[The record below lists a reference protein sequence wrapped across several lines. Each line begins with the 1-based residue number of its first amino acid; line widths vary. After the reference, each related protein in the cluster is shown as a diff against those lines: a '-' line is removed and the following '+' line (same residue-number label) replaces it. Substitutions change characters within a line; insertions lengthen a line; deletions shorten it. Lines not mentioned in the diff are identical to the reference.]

1 MAKKE
6 NLKTSGKGFDDDL
19 DLPDFDFDLPQP
31 KDDRKP
37 VSKILGNVRKGFTSS
52 FKDPAI
58 IERGIRKGLPDGYGE
73 ALNVAGD
80 IKSTVKDLYDT
91 AAKEIKP
98 GLKEMTKAANKMLPE
113 SARRTKGLLDKINK
127 WSSGDSYSSSSGD
140 DAKSRQ
146 DFEIASSIDSIFKFQ
161 MENEVKRNEELD
173 NRDKVSK
180 GLDIMRHRDQMSML
194 NSMNIGISRLSQY
207 QDKVTASWQKK
218 SLELQYRSYFVQ
230 AEQLEESKRANA
242 LMKTELASITK
253 NTGLPEFVKLKT
265 SERFSEITR
274 NKFMT
279 TAMDSMFGP
288 NSMIMGKIK
297 SSLMATVKDYASQ
310 AADAFYMGAS
320 MAENAAM
327 AKEMGAD
334 EGGAASMVGG
344 MAGEWVQDKVFSK
357 VKGYAEKN
365 EKVRRGGKN
374 AAFLARNFPQILAE
388 KAKKHKLDG
397 GVKGALAGFLNDVI
411 SKSTGTQ
418 GSLETDKLKDLN
430 GPSIYTTQANKSIT
444 EIIPGYLSRILRE
457 IQITRTGNENTSLIT
472 YDYTRNTFSTDT
484 KAKASIL
491 EAISS
496 KSSRDS
502 TKSSL
507 DSILNEVD
515 PKGKLSPEAREVLA
529 KQILKDKFSG
539 TKVGS
544 DENYVDSNR
553 FGKHSDAISKVFKEH
568 FGDKTKETYQ
578 DKRASFND
586 KFNRLGSSV
595 EDSRGVIQALIN
607 AGMYDTVRDLGLLND
622 IAIADPKRAKGD
634 TSSRINQGLSS
645 NINFDRLLDM
655 QLEDHNLEED
665 VTTSNTSRNKKRRG
679 YSPARS
685 SRIVKTKQSSS
696 NITSKLDNS
705 TSEILEKINKNLL
718 QLNTSYTEGNEK
730 VYTELNKVSTAFLGE
745 NGTGLAQ
752 TNETLSRIEQILMAG
767 INIGNNVNS
776 GTSDDANAGSS
787 RAFINIHTGK
797 FGKAVIGGA
806 KRVAGGIFSGIKTMH
821 NAGMATMRGAFG
833 IATGTANTVKD
844 IIKSRWDIYYGKESE
859 PRILAAKMRAGSYFN
874 YPSGK
879 PIRVIEDIKEEVRD
893 TDGNTVVQLDEIE
906 GLYAKGNLGKKI
918 FKLGT
923 SLLTTSFSIAGK
935 IHNAGMFTMNVA
947 KNAAKG
953 VLGFVRDQ
961 IDGPGDVYIK
971 GDTEPVLLGRIMKA
985 GGYISK
991 LTGKII
997 SRMSE
1002 IDGTIVD
1009 KDGNVLLTVEDIKK
1023 GIVDKDG
1030 EPIRG
1035 LVEKI
1040 AFKATAAVAS
1050 IFRTGKNILTS
1061 AAGGMKRVLGALG
1074 QGALNIFTGIGD
1086 ALGLNTWGKKNT
1098 EVLERIYKLLDSRMP
1113 GKKKVLGDTDGD
1125 GLREGSWQENR
1136 KNRKAKKEDK
1146 AAPGA
1151 IKATGEEPKRK
1162 NIFDAMAEKAAA
1174 AKDGIKDML
1183 GMGADAADIARGGG
1197 KAADTVGKT
1206 AGQVSKWGK
1215 YAGSLKGAGIGLGLA
1230 GAGAIANATGHD
1242 KIGSVLDTGA
1252 DVAGLYTTGSFLA
1265 SLVGYSGL
1273 VGSGSLGAAALG
1285 GAGAAGTAV
1294 AGAASTAATVGMAG
1308 LTALGSIISAPV
1320 VLGALAIGAI
1330 GYGGYKLYKHFHKL
1344 TDNTFMQYR
1353 LAQYGFTSADE
1364 DIAEKVLHFE
1374 ELMAKQVKI
1383 VDGKA
1388 ILGDQGTLY
1397 DEVFECFGFKPSDD
1411 KAVNNWAQWL
1421 NARFKPV
1428 YLTHITALN
1437 AINGSTS
1444 ITGVD
1449 KLSPEDK
1456 LKYLANTVIDDS
1468 VYNFTISPFPEIP
1481 KLVVDASDIQKVFTK
1496 ARLEVEEEIKKAP
1509 VKTEKAGAI
1518 GAATVSAGAASLAA
1532 TKTDSNIANADKE
1545 STSILSTISKSFGKL
1560 SDAIGL
1566 TTAFNATSNY
1576 VSYLGDKVSRYL
1588 GMSVKALEAI
1598 RYRTYGLK
1606 AMDAAKVRA
1615 LRDLEELADKGFFM
1629 DAAGVPTWRGNPEE
1643 ISDKAAGFGIFKRDA
1658 KATQIFMN
1666 WFQKR
1671 FLPAYTVYR
1680 GELFLATGKNT
1691 QAAGEAALKPED
1703 QLPIGEKINACSV
1716 WSVMFS
1722 PWNDYELNTTGEGVQ
1737 ENLQFLR
1744 NLNKEK
1750 QIAEDKV
1757 SAANKAAGFTSNA
1770 NPANT
1775 NLNKE
1780 IEKRSTSTTL
1790 PQWDYVDPD
1799 AEPNKDKGSGGGGS
1813 NDKPN
1818 TSIGSIANA
1827 GGEMRD
1833 GGGAKQYLTLRN
1845 AKMDGVHPDMQRLF
1859 YGMVQEYG
1867 ERTGKTVGVNAAYR
1881 TYAEQLKEYNSD
1893 PSKAA
1898 KPGSSMHEYGLAIDV
1913 DSATLDEM
1921 EKMGLMRKYGLTRPV
1936 GNEPWHVEPAG
1947 IQTDISKYKKD
1958 GADAAS
1964 AASQAIAGGIG
1975 KGGGGWGTVTGKQ
1988 GHGRNTEMAKA
1999 LLEANIQ
2006 PQVASND
2013 SDTGTT
2019 IPTTKPTLASSG
2031 GMMKASYSPTASDT
2045 QASGSFSAA
2054 PSAPVVSTPSSN
2066 ITAPNT
2072 GVSAG
2077 TDTPGS
2083 TGLYSKIANPQGSR
2097 GWSAMKDMVLSAAK
2111 AVGIDPKLLATVL
2124 GVESSFD
2131 PNAKNGTSSAGGLS
2145 QFISSTWNEMVS
2157 KYGAKFGIPS
2167 NASVYDPKANALL
2180 GAQYIK
2186 DNAKAVSSVKSD
2198 PSGADVYLAHLLGPA
2213 GAAKLL
2219 KASPETLAAN
2229 LLPEAAR
2236 SNREIFFD
2244 GNRAR
2249 SVSEVYS
2256 FIQSKVNTKLTQL
2269 GVDPSYFSAGDTSY
2283 ASNTKTNTDNGIM
2296 RAVYRPSEASNYGGS
2311 ALVAPVA
2318 PAPSIAPVMSSGNT
2332 FSSMSGYGTPDKP
2345 PVVQNQNSDMKTA
2358 VSAVTSVLSESL
2370 SVQQQMLEV
2379 LKGIHNKI
2387 GAVASG
2393 NPNPGTTTNTTK
2405 TPQQAPSVPVPMRS
2419 MV

>member
-6 NLKTSGKGFDDDL
+6 NLKTNGKGFDDDL

-73 ALNVAGD
+73 ALNVASD

-161 MENEVKRNEELD
+161 MENDVKRNEELD

-194 NSMNIGISRLSQY
+194 NSMNIGITRLSQY

-230 AEQLEESKRANA
+230 AEQLEESKRSNA

-279 TAMDSMFGP
+279 SAMDSMFGP

-297 SSLMATVKDYASQ
+297 TSLMATVKDYASQ

-357 VKGYAEKN
+357 AKGYAEKN
-365 EKVRRGGKN
+365 EKVRRGGKS
-374 AAFLARNFPQILAE
+374 AAYLARNFPQILAE
-388 KAKKHKLDG
+388 KSKKHRLDG

-411 SKSTGTQ
+411 NKSTGTQ
-418 GSLETDKLKDLN
+418 GALETDKLKDLN
-430 GPSIYTTQANKSIT
+430 GPSVYTTQANKSIT

-457 IQITRTGNENTSLIT
+457 IQITRTGNESTGLIT
-472 YDYTRNTFSTDT
+472 YDYTRNTFSTDSKT
-484 KAKASIL
+484 KTSVL

-507 DSILNEVD
+507 ESILNEVD
-515 PKGKLSPEAREVLA
+515 PTGKLSPEAREVLA
-529 KQILKDKFSG
+529 KQILKDKFSN

-544 DENYVDSNR
+544 DENYTDSDR
-553 FGKHSDAISKVFKEH
+553 FGKHSDVISKVFKEH
-568 FGDKTKETYQ
+568 FGDKTKESYQ

-607 AGMYDTVRDLGLLND
+607 AGMYDTVRELGLLND
-622 IAIADPKRAKGD
+622 IAVADPKRAKGD
-634 TSSRINQGLSS
+634 TSARINQGLSS

-655 QLEDHNLEED
+655 QLEDHNFEED
-665 VTTSNTSRNKKRRG
+665 APTSNTSRNKKRRG

-685 SRIVKTKQSSS
+685 SKVVKTKQPSS
-696 NITSKLDNS
+696 NIASKLDNS

-767 INIGNNVNS
+767 INIGNNVDS
-776 GTSDDANAGSS
+776 GASNDAGASGGSS

-833 IATGTANTVKD
+833 IATGTANTAKD

-859 PRILAAKMRAGSYFN
+859 PRMIAVKMKAGEYVN
-874 YPSGK
+874 YPSGSA
-879 PIRVIEDIKEEVRD
+879 ISVIEDIKEEVRD
-893 TDGNTVVQLDEIE
+893 SEGNIIVQLDEIK

-923 SLLTTSFSIAGK
+923 SLLTRGFSIAGK

-953 VLGFVRDQ
+953 ILGFVRDQ

-971 GDTEPVLLGRIMKA
+971 GDTEPVLIGRIMKA

-991 LTGKII
+991 LSGKII

-1035 LVEKI
+1035 LVEKL
-1040 AFKATAAVAS
+1040 AFKATGAVVGL
-1050 IFRTGKNILTS
+1050 FKTGKNILS
-1061 AAGGMKRVLGALG
+1061 SVAGGMKRVLGTLG

-1086 ALGLNTWGKKNT
+1086 AIGLNTWGKKNT

-1113 GKKKVLGDTDGD
+1113 GKKKVLGDADGD

-1136 KNRKAKKEDK
+1136 KNRKGKKEDK

-1151 IKATGEEPKRK
+1151 IKAAGEETKRK

-1197 KAADTVGKT
+1197 KTAET
-1206 AGQVSKWGK
+1206 AGRVGRLAKGM
-1215 YAGSLKGAGIGLGLA
+1215 GGLKGVGIGAGLA
-1230 GAGAIANATGHD
+1230 GAGMLANASGHD
-1242 KIGSVLDTGA
+1242 TIGSGLETAGTAAGVYGA
-1252 DVAGLYTTGSFLA
+1252 GSFLA
-1265 SLVGYSGL
+1265 GLAGYSGL

-1285 GAGAAGTAV
+1285 TTAGSTIAAG
-1294 AGAASTAATVGMAG
+1294 ASTAASVGMAG
-1308 LTALGSIISAPV
+1308 LTAIGSIISAPV
-1320 VLGALAIGAI
+1320 VLGALAVGALA
-1330 GYGGYKLYKHFHKL
+1330 YGGYKLYKHMNKI
-1344 TDNTFMQYR
+1344 TDDTLSQYR

-1364 DIAEKVLHFE
+1364 DIAEKVVEFE
-1374 ELMAKQVKI
+1374 SLMAKQVKI

-1388 ILGDQGTLY
+1388 TLKDEGTLF
-1397 DEVFECFGFKPSDD
+1397 DKVFECFGFKPSDA
-1411 KAVNNWAQWL
+1411 KAIDNWAQWL

-1437 AINGSTS
+1437 TINGSTS
-1444 ITGVD
+1444 ISGID
-1449 KLSPEDK
+1449 KLTPEEK
-1456 LKYLANTVIDDS
+1456 LKYLANTVMDDS
-1468 VYNFTISPFPEIP
+1468 IYSNNVSPFPTIP
-1481 KLVVDASDIQKVFTK
+1481 KLVVTSSDIEKVFNK
-1496 ARLEVEEEIKKAP
+1496 ARLEIEEEIKKTPTKEQTTGIGAVTAGAGALALGS
-1509 VKTEKAGAI
+1509 VKTTEAGAGSKAKEDKGVLSSIASGFNKYAGKI
-1518 GAATVSAGAASLAA
+1518 G
-1532 TKTDSNIANADKE
+1532 
-1545 STSILSTISKSFGKL
+1545 
-1560 SDAIGL
+1560 DAIGI
-1566 TTAFNATSNY
+1566 TAASNY
-1576 VSYLGDKVSRYL
+1576 LSFVGEKVARYF
-1588 GMSVKALEAI
+1588 GFSVKALEGV
-1598 RYRTYGLK
+1598 RFRTYGLK
-1606 AMDAAKVRA
+1606 TMDSSKVVA
-1615 LRDLEELADKGFFM
+1615 LRELESLVGANFLIDSN
-1629 DAAGVPTWRGNPEE
+1629 DTPTWRGSTDE
-1643 ISDKAAGFGIFKRDA
+1643 ILDKAAKLFYLRRSDE
-1658 KATQIFMN
+1658 KAVEIWMN
-1666 WFQKR
+1666 WFRQR
-1671 FLPAYTVYR
+1671 FLPAYSTYR
-1680 GELFLATGKNT
+1680 AYLYKATGKNT
-1691 QAAGEAALKPED
+1691 QEAGEGVLKPEQ
-1703 QLPIGEKINACSV
+1703 QLDIGEKVAGASV
-1716 WSVMFS
+1716 WSVVFS
-1722 PWNDYELNTTGEGVQ
+1722 PWFNYELNTTQEGVQ
-1737 ENLQFLR
+1737 DNLQFLR
-1744 NLNKEK
+1744 NQVKETEL
-1750 QIAEDKV
+1750 AEAKV
-1757 SAANKAAGFTSNA
+1757 VAANKAAGFTA
-1770 NPANT
+1770 PATNPANAKIT
-1775 NLNKE
+1775 KE
-1780 IEKRSTSTTL
+1780 IEKRSSTL

-1799 AEPNKDKGSGGGGS
+1799 AEPDKGSGSGGGS
-1813 NDKPN
+1813 TKQNSN
-1818 TSIGSIANA
+1818 IGSINAA

-1833 GGGAKQYLTLRN
+1833 GGGAKEYLTLRN
-1845 AKMDGVHPDMQRLF
+1845 NAKIEGLHPDLRRLF
-1859 YGMVQEYG
+1859 LGMVQEYG
-1867 ERTGKTVGVNAAYR
+1867 ELTGKSVGVNAGYR
-1881 TYAEQLKEYNSD
+1881 TYADQLKEYNAD

-1898 KPGSSMHEYGLAIDV
+1898 KPGNGMHEFGLAV
-1913 DSATLDEM
+1913 DADSKTLDEM

-1947 IQTDISKYKKD
+1947 LQTDISKYKKD

-1964 AASQAIAGGIG
+1964 AASAAIAGGIG
-1975 KGGGGWGTVTGKQ
+1975 KGGGGWGTMKNKG
-1988 GHGRNTEMAKA
+1988 GSGRNTEMAKA

-2019 IPTTKPTLASSG
+2019 LPTSKPTLASSG
-2031 GMMKASYSPTASDT
+2031 GMMRASYSPTASDKP
-2045 QASGSFSAA
+2045 SGGSFSAA

-2131 PNAKNGTSSAGGLS
+2131 PNAKSGTSSAGGLS
-2145 QFISSTWNEMVS
+2145 QFISSTWNDMVS
-2157 KYGAKFGIPS
+2157 KYGAKFGIPN

-2198 PSGADVYLAHLLGPA
+2198 PSGADVYLAHLLGPT

-2229 LLPEAAR
+2229 LLPEAAK

-2244 GNRAR
+2244 GSRAR
-2249 SVSEVYS
+2249 TVSEVYS

-2283 ASNTKTNTDNGIM
+2283 ASNTKSNTDNGIM
-2296 RAVYRPSEASNYGGS
+2296 RAVYKPSENYGGSGS

-2318 PAPSIAPVMSSGNT
+2318 PAPSIAPVMSSSNT

-2393 NPNPGTTTNTTK
+2393 NPTPGSTTNTTK
-2405 TPQQAPSVPVPMRS
+2405 TPQSAPSVPVPMRS